1 MKRLKQ
7 NRKKHNIL
15 FKYSIKEI
23 FVNRKRFISIMLMA
37 LLGVGFF
44 AGLVASGPDMRDSLD
59 KFLDD
64 TNTYDINIVSTLGL
78 TNEDVDE
85 IKKIKNTENVHGIY
99 SKDISFK
106 TDDKEFIFKAIE
118 YSEKINTP
126 ILLDGKLPE
135 NNNEC
140 VVEQDFLIDSGFK
153 IGDNIKIDE
162 DDELKANSFK
172 IVGSVKSPIYVSM
185 ERGTTSLGDGTIDYY
200 LYLNKD
206 VFDMDYY
213 PNIYLNVNSAKIEKI
228 TTNKYN
234 ELVENVYK
242 DIENIK
248 EERETQRYNNIKEE
262 ASEKLQ
268 ESIDEYEKGKKEG
281 EEELKKAKDKIEDSE
296 KEIKNAENE
305 LVTGKTKAKKEI
317 SNAKTEIS
325 SSENKLKK
333 SEKEYE
339 EGLEKYS
346 KGVKEYNSN
355 KSKLES
361 SLDVLNDN
369 LKKLKDLKEEIEK
382 QIALIEDEIK
392 NGNLENEDKLV
403 LLKNQLSDLNSNI
416 KKIESNKNKINN
428 ELSSAEKELNKT
440 KKALDSA
447 KKEIDNGYKELEK
460 GKKELSSRE
469 SSLNN
474 QFAKAEKEIE
484 DGKKEIEDAKETLE
498 KEEKK
503 FNEEIKDAEKEI
515 EDAKEDIEGIKEGKW
530 YIFDREDDTGFSSF
544 IDSINSMNNIATL
557 FPIIFYLVAILI
569 SSTSMSRMVEEER
582 GDIGTLKALGYSN
595 LRIINKYI
603 AYSLLSTV
611 LGGIIGMFIGFILIP
626 TVVWENY
633 SIIYYLPEF
642 YPKLRFSYGILGT
655 VIAVICIT
663 GSTVHS
669 AYKELKDEP
678 SSLMRPKSPKMGK
691 KVILEKIPFIW
702 KRLNF
707 SSKTTV
713 RNVFRYKK
721 RALMTIIGISGCTA
735 LILAGFGLRDSIKD
749 IAEYQYGRVFE
760 YDLVVSLNKEDEELV
775 NLVKNSDIV
784 ESVSLTDSL
793 SGSISAEGIKRDTSI
808 IVVENTED
816 FKNIANLRDIDSGN
830 IIDLSNE
837 GVLISDKLA
846 SLLEIEKGENITL
859 TDSDNNEFE
868 YKVLGIVEN
877 YIGHYV
883 YINKD
888 LYESKENDFNINT
901 LFIKYKEGNN
911 DNEAFEEMLLDDNS
925 VTSIT
930 VVENSLEH
938 VRDLLKSLD
947 LVVMILIVSSALLA
961 FVVLYNLANVNIS
974 ERVREIA
981 TLKVLGFYD
990 KEVDNYINRESII
1003 LTCIGIAIGLIAGVF
1018 LTGFVISTCE
1028 TENMRFARNI
1038 LLHSYIYSILITS
1051 VFSIIVNFATHFVLK
1066 KINMVESLKSIE

>member
-7 NRKKHNIL
+7 KRKKHNIL

-305 LVTGKTKAKKEI
+305 LETGKTKAKKEI

-416 KKIESNKNKINN
+416 KEIESNKNKINN

-678 SSLMRPKSPKMGK
+678 SSLMRPKAPKMGK

-760 YDLVVSLNKEDEELV
+760 YDLVVSLNKEDEKLV

-808 IVVENTED
+808 IVVENIED

-947 LVVMILIVSSALLA
+947 LVVMILIISSALLA

-1003 LTCIGIAIGLIAGVF
+1003 LTCIGILIGLIAGVF

>member
-242 DIENIK
+242 DIESIK

-305 LVTGKTKAKKEI
+305 LKTGKTKAKKEI

-325 SSENKLKK
+325 LSENKLKK

-416 KKIESNKNKINN
+416 KEIESNKNKINN

-793 SGSISAEGIKRDTSI
+793 SGSISADGIKRDTSI

-1003 LTCIGIAIGLIAGVF
+1003 LTCIGIVIGLIAGVF

>member
-1 MKRLKQ
+1 MKRFKQ
-7 NRKKHNIL
+7 KRKKHNIL

-153 IGDNIKIDE
+153 IGDNIEIDE

-305 LVTGKTKAKKEI
+305 LETGKTKAKKEI
-317 SNAKTEIS
+317 SNAKAEIS

-346 KGVKEYNSN
+346 KGIKEYNSN

-416 KKIESNKNKINN
+416 KEIESNKNKINN

-1003 LTCIGIAIGLIAGVF
+1003 LTCIGIVIGLIAGVF

>member
-106 TDDKEFIFKAIE
+106 TGDKEFIFKAIE

-140 VVEQDFLIDSGFK
+140 VVEQDFLMDSGFK
-153 IGDNIKIDE
+153 IGDNIEIDE

-242 DIENIK
+242 DIESIK

-305 LVTGKTKAKKEI
+305 LETGKTKAKKEI

-346 KGVKEYNSN
+346 KGIKEYNSN

-416 KKIESNKNKINN
+416 KEIESNKNKINN

-678 SSLMRPKSPKMGK
+678 SSLMRPKAPKMGK

-846 SLLEIEKGENITL
+846 SLLEIEKGGNITL

-1003 LTCIGIAIGLIAGVF
+1003 LTCIGIVIGLIAGVF

>member
-106 TDDKEFIFKAIE
+106 TGDKEFIFKAIE

-140 VVEQDFLIDSGFK
+140 VVEQDFLMDSGFK
-153 IGDNIKIDE
+153 IGDNIEIDE

-242 DIENIK
+242 DIESIK

-305 LVTGKTKAKKEI
+305 LETGKTKAKKEI

-346 KGVKEYNSN
+346 KGIKEYNSN

-416 KKIESNKNKINN
+416 KEIESNKNKINN

-484 DGKKEIEDAKETLE
+484 DGKKEIEDAKETLK

-846 SLLEIEKGENITL
+846 SLLEIEKGGNITL

-947 LVVMILIVSSALLA
+947 LVVMILIISSALLA

-1003 LTCIGIAIGLIAGVF
+1003 LTCIGIVIGLIAGVF

>member
-140 VVEQDFLIDSGFK
+140 LVEQDFLIDSGFK
-153 IGDNIKIDE
+153 IGDNIEIDE

-242 DIENIK
+242 DIESIK

-305 LVTGKTKAKKEI
+305 LETGKTKAKKEI
-317 SNAKTEIS
+317 SNAKAEIS

-416 KKIESNKNKINN
+416 KEIESNKNKINN

-669 AYKELKDEP
+669 AYKELRDEP
-678 SSLMRPKSPKMGK
+678 SSLMRPKAPKMGK

-793 SGSISAEGIKRDTSI
+793 SGSISADGIKRDTSI

-816 FKNIANLRDIDSGN
+816 FKNVANLRDIDSGN

-1003 LTCIGIAIGLIAGVF
+1003 LTCIGILIGLIAGVF

>member
-153 IGDNIKIDE
+153 IGDNIEIDE

-242 DIENIK
+242 DIESIK

-305 LVTGKTKAKKEI
+305 LETGKTKAKKEI

-416 KKIESNKNKINN
+416 KEIESNKNKINN

-669 AYKELKDEP
+669 AYKELRDEP

-808 IVVENTED
+808 IVVENIED

-947 LVVMILIVSSALLA
+947 LVVMILIISSALLA

-1003 LTCIGIAIGLIAGVF
+1003 LTCIGIVIGLIAGVF

>member
-7 NRKKHNIL
+7 KRKKHNIL

-305 LVTGKTKAKKEI
+305 LETGKTKAKKEI

-416 KKIESNKNKINN
+416 KEIESNKNKINN

-808 IVVENTED
+808 IVVENIED

-947 LVVMILIVSSALLA
+947 LVVMILIISSALLA

-1003 LTCIGIAIGLIAGVF
+1003 LTCIGILIGLIAGVF

>member
-85 IKKIKNTENVHGIY
+85 IEKIKNTENVHGIY

-153 IGDNIKIDE
+153 IGDNIEIDE

-242 DIENIK
+242 DIESIK

-268 ESIDEYEKGKKEG
+268 ESIGEYEKGKKEG
-281 EEELKKAKDKIEDSE
+281 EAELKKAKDKIEDSE

-305 LVTGKTKAKKEI
+305 LETGKTKAKKEI
-317 SNAKTEIS
+317 SNAKAEIS

-369 LKKLKDLKEEIEK
+369 LKKLKDLKEKIEK

-416 KKIESNKNKINN
+416 KEIESNKNKINN

-678 SSLMRPKSPKMGK
+678 STLMRPKAPKMGK

-775 NLVKNSDIV
+775 NLVKDSDIV

-816 FKNIANLRDIDSGN
+816 FKNVANLRDIDSGN

-911 DNEAFEEMLLDDNS
+911 DNKAFEEMLLDDNS

>member
-242 DIENIK
+242 DIESIK

-305 LVTGKTKAKKEI
+305 LETGKTKAKKEI
-317 SNAKTEIS
+317 SNAKAEIS

-416 KKIESNKNKINN
+416 KEIESNKNKINN

-484 DGKKEIEDAKETLE
+484 DGKKEIVDAKETLE

-816 FKNIANLRDIDSGN
+816 FKNVANLRDIDSGN

>member
-7 NRKKHNIL
+7 KRKKHNIL

-153 IGDNIKIDE
+153 IGDNIEIDE

-305 LVTGKTKAKKEI
+305 LETGKTKAKKEI
-317 SNAKTEIS
+317 SNAKAEIS

-416 KKIESNKNKINN
+416 KEIESNKNKINN

-1003 LTCIGIAIGLIAGVF
+1003 LTCIGIVIGLIAGVF

>member
-153 IGDNIKIDE
+153 IGDNIEIDE

-305 LVTGKTKAKKEI
+305 LETGKTKAKKEI

-346 KGVKEYNSN
+346 KGIKEYNSN

-403 LLKNQLSDLNSNI
+403 LLKNQLPDLNSNI
-416 KKIESNKNKINN
+416 KEIESNKNKINN

-515 EDAKEDIEGIKEGKW
+515 EDAKENIEGIKEGKW

-911 DNEAFEEMLLDDNS
+911 DNKAFEEMLLDDNS

-1003 LTCIGIAIGLIAGVF
+1003 LTCIGIVIGLIAGVF

>member
-7 NRKKHNIL
+7 KRKKHNIL

-153 IGDNIKIDE
+153 IGDNIEIDE

-305 LVTGKTKAKKEI
+305 LETGKTKAKKEI

-416 KKIESNKNKINN
+416 KEIESNKNKINN

-669 AYKELKDEP
+669 AYKELRDEP
-678 SSLMRPKSPKMGK
+678 SSLMRPKAPKMGK

-1003 LTCIGIAIGLIAGVF
+1003 LTCIGILIGLIAGVF

-1038 LLHSYIYSILITS
+1038 LVHSYIYSILITS

>member
-153 IGDNIKIDE
+153 IGDNIEIDE

-242 DIENIK
+242 DIESIK

-305 LVTGKTKAKKEI
+305 LETGKTKAKKEI
-317 SNAKTEIS
+317 SNAKAEIS

-416 KKIESNKNKINN
+416 KEIESNKNKINN

-678 SSLMRPKSPKMGK
+678 SSLMRPKAPKMGK

-816 FKNIANLRDIDSGN
+816 FKNVANLRDIDSGN

-911 DNEAFEEMLLDDNS
+911 NNEAFEEMLLDDNS

-1003 LTCIGIAIGLIAGVF
+1003 LTCIGIVIGLIAGVF

>member
-153 IGDNIKIDE
+153 IGDNIEIDE

-242 DIENIK
+242 DIESIK

-305 LVTGKTKAKKEI
+305 LETGKTKAKKEI
-317 SNAKTEIS
+317 SNAKAEIS
-325 SSENKLKK
+325 SSENKLKE

-416 KKIESNKNKINN
+416 KEIESNKNKINN

-474 QFAKAEKEIE
+474 QFAKVEKEIE
-484 DGKKEIEDAKETLE
+484 DGKKEIVDAKETLE

-816 FKNIANLRDIDSGN
+816 FKNVANLRDIDSGN

>member
-7 NRKKHNIL
+7 KRKKHNIL

-153 IGDNIKIDE
+153 IGDNIEIDE

-242 DIENIK
+242 DIESIK

-305 LVTGKTKAKKEI
+305 LETGKTKAKKEI

-416 KKIESNKNKINN
+416 KEIESNKNKINN

-678 SSLMRPKSPKMGK
+678 SSLMRPKAPKMGK

-1003 LTCIGIAIGLIAGVF
+1003 LTCIGIVIGLIAGVF

>member
-15 FKYSIKEI
+15 FKYAIKEI

-126 ILLDGKLPE
+126 ILSDGKLPE

-153 IGDNIKIDE
+153 IGDNIEIDE

-281 EEELKKAKDKIEDSE
+281 EAELKKAKDKIEDSE

-305 LVTGKTKAKKEI
+305 LKTGKTKAKKEI
-317 SNAKTEIS
+317 SNAKAEIS
-325 SSENKLKK
+325 SSENKLKE

-392 NGNLENEDKLV
+392 NGNLENEDKLF

-416 KKIESNKNKINN
+416 KEIESNKNKINN

-642 YPKLRFSYGILGT
+642 YPKLRFSYGILGN

-663 GSTVHS
+663 G
-669 AYKELKDEP
+669 
-678 SSLMRPKSPKMGK
+678 
-691 KVILEKIPFIW
+691 
-702 KRLNF
+702 
-707 SSKTTV
+707 
-713 RNVFRYKK
+713 
-721 RALMTIIGISGCTA
+721 
-735 LILAGFGLRDSIKD
+735 
-749 IAEYQYGRVFE
+749 
-760 YDLVVSLNKEDEELV
+760 
-775 NLVKNSDIV
+775 
-784 ESVSLTDSL
+784 
-793 SGSISAEGIKRDTSI
+793 
-808 IVVENTED
+808 
-816 FKNIANLRDIDSGN
+816 
-830 IIDLSNE
+830 
-837 GVLISDKLA
+837 
-846 SLLEIEKGENITL
+846 
-859 TDSDNNEFE
+859 
-868 YKVLGIVEN
+868 
-877 YIGHYV
+877 
-883 YINKD
+883 
-888 LYESKENDFNINT
+888 
-901 LFIKYKEGNN
+901 
-911 DNEAFEEMLLDDNS
+911 
-925 VTSIT
+925 
-930 VVENSLEH
+930 
-938 VRDLLKSLD
+938 
-947 LVVMILIVSSALLA
+947 
-961 FVVLYNLANVNIS
+961 
-974 ERVREIA
+974 
-981 TLKVLGFYD
+981 
-990 KEVDNYINRESII
+990 
-1003 LTCIGIAIGLIAGVF
+1003 
-1018 LTGFVISTCE
+1018 
-1028 TENMRFARNI
+1028 
-1038 LLHSYIYSILITS
+1038 
-1051 VFSIIVNFATHFVLK
+1051 
-1066 KINMVESLKSIE
+1066 

>member
-153 IGDNIKIDE
+153 IGDNIEIDE

-305 LVTGKTKAKKEI
+305 LETGKTKAKKEI

-346 KGVKEYNSN
+346 KGIKEYNSN

-416 KKIESNKNKINN
+416 KEIESNKNKINN

-669 AYKELKDEP
+669 AYKELRDEP
-678 SSLMRPKSPKMGK
+678 SSLMRPKAPKMGK

-816 FKNIANLRDIDSGN
+816 FKNVANLRDIDSGN

-947 LVVMILIVSSALLA
+947 LVVMILIISSALLA

-1003 LTCIGIAIGLIAGVF
+1003 LTCIGIVIGLIAGVF

>member
-153 IGDNIKIDE
+153 IGDNIEIDE

-281 EEELKKAKDKIEDSE
+281 EAELKKAKDKIEDSE

-305 LVTGKTKAKKEI
+305 LETGKTKAKKEI
-317 SNAKTEIS
+317 SNAKAEIS

-416 KKIESNKNKINN
+416 KEIESNKNKINN

-678 SSLMRPKSPKMGK
+678 SSLMRPKAPKMGK

-793 SGSISAEGIKRDTSI
+793 SGSISADGIKRDTSI

-816 FKNIANLRDIDSGN
+816 FKNVANLRDIDSGN

-1003 LTCIGIAIGLIAGVF
+1003 LTCIGIVIGLIAGVF

>member
-1 MKRLKQ
+1 MKRFKQ
-7 NRKKHNIL
+7 KRKKHNIL

-153 IGDNIKIDE
+153 IGDNIEIDE

-305 LVTGKTKAKKEI
+305 LETGKTKAKKEI

-416 KKIESNKNKINN
+416 KEIESNKNKINN

-830 IIDLSNE
+830 IIDPSNE

-1003 LTCIGIAIGLIAGVF
+1003 LTCIGIVIGLIAGVF

>member
-153 IGDNIKIDE
+153 IGDNIEIDE

-242 DIENIK
+242 DIESIK

-305 LVTGKTKAKKEI
+305 LETGKTKAKKEI

-416 KKIESNKNKINN
+416 KEIESNKNKINN

-655 VIAVICIT
+655 VIDVICIT

-1003 LTCIGIAIGLIAGVF
+1003 LTCIGIVIGLIAGVF

>member
-153 IGDNIKIDE
+153 IGDNIEIDE

-248 EERETQRYNNIKEE
+248 EERETKRYNNIKEE

-305 LVTGKTKAKKEI
+305 LETGKTKAKKEI
-317 SNAKTEIS
+317 SNAKAEIS

-416 KKIESNKNKINN
+416 KEIESNKNKINN

-484 DGKKEIEDAKETLE
+484 DGKKEIVDAKETLE

-678 SSLMRPKSPKMGK
+678 SSLMRPKAPKMGK

-775 NLVKNSDIV
+775 NLVKDSDIV

-816 FKNIANLRDIDSGN
+816 FKNVANLRDIDSGN

>member
-153 IGDNIKIDE
+153 IGDNIEIDE

>member
-140 VVEQDFLIDSGFK
+140 LVEQDFLIDSGFK
-153 IGDNIKIDE
+153 IGDNIEIDE

-305 LVTGKTKAKKEI
+305 LETGKTKAKKEI

-416 KKIESNKNKINN
+416 KEIESNKNKINN

-484 DGKKEIEDAKETLE
+484 DGKKEIGDAKETLE

-678 SSLMRPKSPKMGK
+678 SSLMRPKAPKMGK

-808 IVVENTED
+808 IVVENIED

-1003 LTCIGIAIGLIAGVF
+1003 LTCIGIVIGLIAGVF

>member
-140 VVEQDFLIDSGFK
+140 LVEQDFLIDSGFK
-153 IGDNIKIDE
+153 IGDNIEIDE

-305 LVTGKTKAKKEI
+305 LETGKTKAKKEI

-369 LKKLKDLKEEIEK
+369 LKKLKDLIEEIEK

-416 KKIESNKNKINN
+416 KEIESNKNKINN

-469 SSLNN
+469 SNLNN

-678 SSLMRPKSPKMGK
+678 SSLMRPKAPKMGK

-793 SGSISAEGIKRDTSI
+793 SGSISADGIKRDTSI

-816 FKNIANLRDIDSGN
+816 FKNVANLRDIDSGN

-990 KEVDNYINRESII
+990 KEVDNYINRESVI

>member
-305 LVTGKTKAKKEI
+305 LETGKKKEKKEI

-416 KKIESNKNKINN
+416 KEIESNKNKINN

-484 DGKKEIEDAKETLE
+484 DGKKEIVDAKETLE

-530 YIFDREDDTGFSSF
+530 YIFDREYDTGFSSF

-669 AYKELKDEP
+669 AYKELRDEP
-678 SSLMRPKSPKMGK
+678 SSLMRPKAPKMGK

-1003 LTCIGIAIGLIAGVF
+1003 LTCIGIVIGLIAGVF

>member
-242 DIENIK
+242 DIESIK

-305 LVTGKTKAKKEI
+305 LETGKTKAKKEI

-346 KGVKEYNSN
+346 KGIKEYNSN

-416 KKIESNKNKINN
+416 KEIESNKNKINN

-1003 LTCIGIAIGLIAGVF
+1003 LTCIGIVIGLIAGVF

>member
-140 VVEQDFLIDSGFK
+140 IVEQDFLIDSGFK
-153 IGDNIKIDE
+153 IGDNIEIDE

-281 EEELKKAKDKIEDSE
+281 EAELKKAKDKIEDSE

-305 LVTGKTKAKKEI
+305 LETGKTKAKKEI
-317 SNAKTEIS
+317 SNAKAEIS

-416 KKIESNKNKINN
+416 KEIESNKNKINN

-484 DGKKEIEDAKETLE
+484 DGKKEIVDAKETLE

-530 YIFDREDDTGFSSF
+530 YIFDREYDTGFSSF

-678 SSLMRPKSPKMGK
+678 SSLMRPKAPKMGK

-775 NLVKNSDIV
+775 NLVKDSDIV

-793 SGSISAEGIKRDTSI
+793 SGSISADGIKRDTSI

-816 FKNIANLRDIDSGN
+816 FKNVANLRDIDSGN

>member
-7 NRKKHNIL
+7 KRKKHNIL

-153 IGDNIKIDE
+153 IGDNIEIDE

-242 DIENIK
+242 DIESIK

-305 LVTGKTKAKKEI
+305 LGTGRTKAKKEI
-317 SNAKTEIS
+317 SNAKAEIS

-416 KKIESNKNKINN
+416 KEIESNKNKINN

-678 SSLMRPKSPKMGK
+678 SSLMRPKAPKMGK

-793 SGSISAEGIKRDTSI
+793 SGSISADGIKRDTSI

-816 FKNIANLRDIDSGN
+816 FKNVANLRDIDSGN

-1003 LTCIGIAIGLIAGVF
+1003 LTCIGIVIGLIAGVF

>member
-140 VVEQDFLIDSGFK
+140 LVEQDFLIDSGFK
-153 IGDNIKIDE
+153 IGDNIEIDE

-305 LVTGKTKAKKEI
+305 LETGKTKAKKEI
-317 SNAKTEIS
+317 SNAKAEIS

-530 YIFDREDDTGFSSF
+530 YIFDREGDTGFSSF

-663 GSTVHS
+663 GSTIHS

-793 SGSISAEGIKRDTSI
+793 SGSISADGIKRDTSI

-1003 LTCIGIAIGLIAGVF
+1003 LTCIGIVIGLIAGVF

>member
-7 NRKKHNIL
+7 KRKKHNIL

-305 LVTGKTKAKKEI
+305 LETSKTKAKKEI

-333 SEKEYE
+333 SKKEYE

-416 KKIESNKNKINN
+416 KEIESNKNKINN

-678 SSLMRPKSPKMGK
+678 SSLMRPKAPKMGK

-793 SGSISAEGIKRDTSI
+793 SGSISADGIKRDTSI

-816 FKNIANLRDIDSGN
+816 FKNVANLRDIDSGN

-911 DNEAFEEMLLDDNS
+911 NNEAFEEMLLDDNS

-1003 LTCIGIAIGLIAGVF
+1003 LTCIGIVIGLIAGVF

>member
-305 LVTGKTKAKKEI
+305 LETGKTKAKKEI

-416 KKIESNKNKINN
+416 KEIESNKNKINN

-678 SSLMRPKSPKMGK
+678 SSLMRPKAPKMGK

-816 FKNIANLRDIDSGN
+816 FKNVANLRDIDSGN

-1003 LTCIGIAIGLIAGVF
+1003 LTCIGIVIGLIAGVF

>member
-1 MKRLKQ
+1 MKRFKQ
-7 NRKKHNIL
+7 KRKKHNIL

-305 LVTGKTKAKKEI
+305 LETGKTKAKKEI

-416 KKIESNKNKINN
+416 KEIESNKNKINN

-816 FKNIANLRDIDSGN
+816 FKNVANLRDIDSGN

>member
-153 IGDNIKIDE
+153 IGDNIEIDE

-281 EEELKKAKDKIEDSE
+281 EAELKKAKDKIEDSE

-305 LVTGKTKAKKEI
+305 LETGKTKAKKEI
-317 SNAKTEIS
+317 SNAKAEIS

-416 KKIESNKNKINN
+416 KEIESNKNKINN

-678 SSLMRPKSPKMGK
+678 SSLMRPKAPKMGK

-1003 LTCIGIAIGLIAGVF
+1003 LTCIGIVIGLIAGVF

>member
-140 VVEQDFLIDSGFK
+140 LVEQDFLIDSGFK

-305 LVTGKTKAKKEI
+305 LETGKTKAKKEI
-317 SNAKTEIS
+317 SNAKAEIS

-416 KKIESNKNKINN
+416 KEIESNKNKINN

-484 DGKKEIEDAKETLE
+484 DGKKEIVDAKETLE

-633 SIIYYLPEF
+633 SIIYYLPKF

-816 FKNIANLRDIDSGN
+816 FKNVANLRDIDSGN
-830 IIDLSNE
+830 IIDPSNE

-911 DNEAFEEMLLDDNS
+911 NNEAFEEMLLDDNS

-1003 LTCIGIAIGLIAGVF
+1003 LTCIGIVIGLIAGVF

>member
-1 MKRLKQ
+1 MKRFKQ
-7 NRKKHNIL
+7 KRKKHNIL

-153 IGDNIKIDE
+153 IGDNIEIDE

-305 LVTGKTKAKKEI
+305 LETGKTKAKKEI
-317 SNAKTEIS
+317 SNAKAEIS

-346 KGVKEYNSN
+346 KGIKEYNSN

-416 KKIESNKNKINN
+416 KEIESNKNKINN

-678 SSLMRPKSPKMGK
+678 SSLMRPKAPKMGK

-1003 LTCIGIAIGLIAGVF
+1003 LTCIGIVIGLIAGVF

-1038 LLHSYIYSILITS
+1038 LVHSYIYSILITS

>member
-153 IGDNIKIDE
+153 IGDNIEIDE

-248 EERETQRYNNIKEE
+248 EERETKRYNNIKEE

-305 LVTGKTKAKKEI
+305 LETGKTKAKKEI
-317 SNAKTEIS
+317 SNAKAEIS

-416 KKIESNKNKINN
+416 KEIESNKNKINN

-678 SSLMRPKSPKMGK
+678 SSLMRPKAPKMGK

-775 NLVKNSDIV
+775 NLVKDSDIV

-793 SGSISAEGIKRDTSI
+793 SGSISADGIKRDTSI

-816 FKNIANLRDIDSGN
+816 FKNVANLRDIDSGN

-1003 LTCIGIAIGLIAGVF
+1003 LTCIGIVIGLIAGVF

>member
-1 MKRLKQ
+1 MKRFKQ
-7 NRKKHNIL
+7 KRKKHNIL

-153 IGDNIKIDE
+153 IGDNIEIDE

-305 LVTGKTKAKKEI
+305 LETGKTKAKKEI

-416 KKIESNKNKINN
+416 KEIESNKNKINN

-678 SSLMRPKSPKMGK
+678 SSLMRPKAPKMGK

-830 IIDLSNE
+830 IIDPSNE

-1003 LTCIGIAIGLIAGVF
+1003 LTCIGIVIGLIAGVF